1 MMPGSKG
8 LSPHE
13 LAHKWAKG
21 LGTRP
26 DMSIKAVRKRRDMRM
41 AGRIARAHSAKQ
53 SVGISHHYLI
63 NSTRRQDVGEII

>member
-1 MMPGSKG
+1 MMSGSKG

-26 DMSIKAVRKRRDMRM
+26 DMSISWDVYPTICEYW
-41 AGRIARAHSAKQ
+41 AGLRECTAQ
-53 SVGISHHYLI
+53 S
-63 NSTRRQDVGEII
+63 NP